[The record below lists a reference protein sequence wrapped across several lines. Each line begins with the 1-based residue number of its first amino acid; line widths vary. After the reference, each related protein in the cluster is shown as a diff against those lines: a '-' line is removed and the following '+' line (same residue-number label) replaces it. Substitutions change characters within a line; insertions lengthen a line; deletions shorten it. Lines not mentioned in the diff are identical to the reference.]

1 VPVAGTVPYI
11 YHDWTSGKSK
21 NRKIKYVC
29 PMIIKELYRYFLVQL
44 QEIYSLNEATIIT
57 DWVFDKVI
65 DIKRI
70 DLLKTPHQPVTVAA
84 HGLMN
89 QKLLQLLKHRP
100 VQYVLGEAWFYNMR
114 FKVNEQVLIPR
125 PETEELVELILTES
139 KKKMTDPS
147 ILDIGTGSGCIPVAL
162 KKHLPAAKITAVDI
176 SKGALEIARENAA
189 QYHTAIDFKQLNFL
203 DEKQWTSLSSFDII
217 VSNPPYIPINEKIKL
232 DKNVVDN
239 EPHTALFVPANEPLL
254 FYKKIDAFSKR
265 HLNEGG
271 CIYMETHEEHAGEV
285 ADFFSKNHQKV
296 VLKKDMYGKD
306 RIVIAS

>member
-1 VPVAGTVPYI
+1 
-11 YHDWTSGKSK
+11 
-21 NRKIKYVC
+21 
-29 PMIIKELYRYFLVQL
+29 MIIKELYRYFLVQL

>member
-1 VPVAGTVPYI
+1 M
-11 YHDWTSGKSK
+11 

-44 QEIYSLNEATIIT
+44 QEIYSLNEATVIT

-65 DIKRI
+65 NIKRT
-70 DLLKTPHQPVTVAA
+70 DLLRNPNQPVTVAA

-89 QKLLQLLKHRP
+89 QKLMQLLKHRP
-100 VQYVLGEAWFYNMR
+100 VQYVLGEAWFYNMK

-125 PETEELVELILTES
+125 PETEQLAELILTDS
-139 KKKMTDPS
+139 KKKMTDPV
-147 ILDIGTGSGCIPVAL
+147 ILDIGTGSGCIPIAL
-162 KKHLPAAKITAVDI
+162 KKHLPAAKITAIDI
-176 SKGALEIARENAA
+176 SKGALEVARENAG
-189 QYHTAIDFKQLNFL
+189 QHHTAIDFIQLNFL
-203 DEKQWTSLSSFDII
+203 DEKQWSSLTSFDII
-217 VSNPPYIPINEKIKL
+217 VSNPPYIPINEKTKL

-265 HLNEGG
+265 HLAEGG
-271 CIYMETHEEHAGEV
+271 SIYMETHEEHAGEV
-285 ADFFSKNHQKV
+285 AEFFSKHHQKV